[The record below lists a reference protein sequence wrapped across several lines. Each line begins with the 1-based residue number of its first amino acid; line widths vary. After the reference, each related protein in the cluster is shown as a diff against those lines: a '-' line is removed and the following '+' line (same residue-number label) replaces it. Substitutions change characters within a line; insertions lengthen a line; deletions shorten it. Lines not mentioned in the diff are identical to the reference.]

1 MSACDGGHPLT
12 STAYLVRGSGP
23 VAETDDPFHAWDDRP
38 SPGGVPRKYVT
49 KVLWFYSQEDIKNA
63 IMNYGTLFAPMYW
76 DKAYYNTST
85 KTYYY
90 AGTKEGNHAIG
101 LIGWDDSQSVA
112 GTSKKGAWIVKSS
125 HGTAIGEQGC
135 FYASYENQID
145 KWFAVAYCDAVSTS
159 SYLPNYQYDELGF
172 TGNPVG
178 AGDST
183 LWGANVF
190 TAIADE
196 DLAAVGFYALAKT
209 NTAYEITVYDT
220 ITRYGNLASFSEQLA
235 SVPGTAPH
243 FGYYT
248 ITLPSRV
255 HLHRGD
261 DFAIVVKFT
270 TPDTQ
275 HPLAVE
281 APVEEYSSKANANA
295 QEGYVSTGGEFFTD
309 ITAIET
315 LEGHAQTSI
324 CIKGLTAA
332 PSAGGGQ
339 ALPSDLVEVA
349 GASYAPLNG
358 LASGSK
364 GAQDR
369 QLQTVQQLGLP
380 LEAKTRQTGIVFRL
394 VPPGT
399 FTMGSPYSEAGR
411 ELDEGP
417 QHQVTLTKAFYCSKS
432 EITQGQWQ
440 QVMGTNPSYFKSV
453 GLNAP
458 VEQVSWDDCQVFV
471 KKLCQRE
478 NVAEGTYRLLTE
490 AEWDYACRAGTT
502 AHTASGTTIP
512 SLVNM
517 PGMVGIAGTKRI
529 P

>member
-1 MSACDGGHPLT
+1 MKLPFTIQS
-12 STAYLVRGSGP
+12 LVM
-23 VAETDDPFHAWDDRP
+23 AIWRP
-38 SPGGVPRKYVT
+38 SVSNSPRCQ
-49 KVLWFYSQEDIKNA
+49 VL
-63 IMNYGTLFAPMYW
+63 
-76 DKAYYNTST
+76 
-85 KTYYY
+85 
-90 AGTKEGNHAIG
+90 
-101 LIGWDDSQSVA
+101 
-112 GTSKKGAWIVKSS
+112 
-125 HGTAIGEQGC
+125 C
-135 FYASYENQID
+135 
-145 KWFAVAYCDAVSTS
+145 
-159 SYLPNYQYDELGF
+159 
-172 TGNPVG
+172 
-178 AGDST
+178 
-183 LWGANVF
+183 
-190 TAIADE
+190 
-196 DLAAVGFYALAKT
+196 
-209 NTAYEITVYDT
+209 
-220 ITRYGNLASFSEQLA
+220 
-235 SVPGTAPH
+235 H

-281 APVEEYSSKANANA
+281 CLSKSTHPRRTRT
-295 QEGYVSTGGEFFTD
+295 QEGYVSTDGEFFTD

-332 PSAGGGQ
+332 PSGSNGQ
-339 ALPSDLVEVA
+339 TLPSDLLEVA
-349 GASYAPLNG
+349 ALIAPLNG

-399 FTMGSPYSEAGR
+399 FTMGSPYSEAGW

-490 AEWDYACRAGTT
+490 AEWDYACRAVTT
-502 AHTASGTTIP
+502 SVYCFGDNDSVLGQYAWYGGNSGDQ
-512 SLVNM
+512 
-517 PGMVGIAGTKRI
+517 RI
-529 P
+529 R